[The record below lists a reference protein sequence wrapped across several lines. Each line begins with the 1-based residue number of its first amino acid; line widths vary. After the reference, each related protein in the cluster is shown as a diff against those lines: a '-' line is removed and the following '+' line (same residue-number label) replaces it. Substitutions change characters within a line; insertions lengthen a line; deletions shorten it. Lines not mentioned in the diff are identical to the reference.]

1 MTDLISIRDLDK
13 AAIEKLLDS
22 AEKME
27 KNLFTSHEMFRGKVA
42 ATLFFEPSTRTH
54 LSFQTAAQ
62 RLGMSVVPYYHGA
75 SSSTKGES
83 LRDTLKIVDGY
94 ADILIL
100 RHPLEG
106 SARWAAEMAQHPLI
120 NAGDGG
126 NQHPTQTL
134 IDLYAIIKAKGKIKG
149 LSVQLVGDLKHAR
162 AMRSLLYALGMFGA
176 NVKLAAPIGLEMDPA
191 IIKETEEKFGAKI
204 TQTAELDLAGSDVVY
219 VCRIQKERFADPYAA
234 SKLAASFHISP
245 ELLKNA
251 KADMILMHPLPK
263 IDEIPPEVDASPHA
277 YYFQQ
282 ARCGVPVRMAVLA
295 YCMKG

>member
-1 MTDLISIRDLDK
+1 MPDLISIRDLDK

-22 AEKME
+22 TEKME
-27 KNLFTSHEMFRGKVA
+27 KNIFTSHDMFKGKVA

-54 LSFQTAAQ
+54 LSFQAAAQ
-62 RLGMSVVPYYHGA
+62 RLGMSVVPYYHA
-75 SSSTKGES
+75 SSSSTKGES

-106 SARWAAEMAQHPLI
+106 SARWAAETAQHPVV

-134 IDLYAIIKAKGKIKG
+134 IDLYAILKAKEKIKG
-149 LSVQLVGDLKHAR
+149 LNVQLVGDLKHAR

-176 NVKLAAPIGLEMDPA
+176 IVKLAAPIGLEMDPA
-191 IIKETEEKFGAKI
+191 IVKETEEKFGAKI
-204 TQTAELDLAGSDVVY
+204 TQTAELDLSGSDVVY

-234 SKLAASFHISP
+234 SKLQASFRISP

>member
-13 AAIEKLLDS
+13 ADIEKLLDS

-62 RLGMSVVPYYHGA
+62 RLGMSVVPYYHDA

-149 LSVQLVGDLKHAR
+149 LNVQLVGDLKHAR

-176 NVKLAAPIGLEMDPA
+176 NIKLTAPVGLEMDPA
-191 IIKETEEKFGAKI
+191 IIKEVEEKFGAKI
-204 TQTAELDLAGSDVVY
+204 TQTTELDLSDSDVVY
-219 VCRIQKERFADPYAA
+219 VCRIQKERFSDPYAA
-234 SKLAASFHISP
+234 SKLAASFHIGP
-245 ELLKNA
+245 ELLKGA

-263 IDEIPPEVDASPHA
+263 IDEIPPEVDSSPHA

>member
-13 AAIEKLLDS
+13 ADIEKLLDS

-62 RLGMSVVPYYHGA
+62 RLGMSVVPYYHDA

-149 LSVQLVGDLKHAR
+149 LNVQLVGDLKHAR

-176 NVKLAAPIGLEMDPA
+176 NIKLTAPVGLEMDPA
-191 IIKETEEKFGAKI
+191 IIKEVEEKFGAKI
-204 TQTAELDLAGSDVVY
+204 TQTTELDLSDSDVVY
-219 VCRIQKERFADPYAA
+219 VCRIQKERFSDPYAA
-234 SKLAASFHISP
+234 SKLAASFHIGP
-245 ELLKNA
+245 ELLKGA

-263 IDEIPPEVDASPHA
+263 IDEIPPEVDSSPHA
-277 YYFQQ
+277 SYFQQ